1 MKLVYCQGSFD
12 VKVDT
17 LEGNDN
23 EIKESKK
30 ALGNMIL
37 RNMGM

>member
-23 EIKESKK
+23 EIKESTK

-37 RNMGM
+37 RNMVM